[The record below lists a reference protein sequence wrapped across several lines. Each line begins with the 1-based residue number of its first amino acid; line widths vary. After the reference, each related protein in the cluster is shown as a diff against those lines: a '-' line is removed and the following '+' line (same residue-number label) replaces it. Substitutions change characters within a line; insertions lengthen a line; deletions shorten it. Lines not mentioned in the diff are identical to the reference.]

1 MPRLTGDIG
10 AFSILAEAAVVGV
23 TVGVL
28 CLAGPGGSLQS
39 PCRLYML
46 MCRQCK
52 PLPCPG
58 LSPQY
63 CSGFAAWQR
72 AFSSLLA
79 FMPFTRTS
87 GDSSSCCMRLLYDPR
102 TPSRDSQSATQPR
115 GSRTDLPAR
124 CRVDRRIW
132 GSKGHGRGFCLDV
145 MLRVSSLLQV
155 DGCVAQFYM
164 SDTSSTSSARS
175 ICNIF
180 CYVQLGR

>member
-1 MPRLTGDIG
+1 MPRLTGAIG

-39 PCRLYML
+39 LCHLYML

-58 LSPQY
+58 LSPRS

-72 AFSSLLA
+72 AFSSVLA
-79 FMPFTRTS
+79 STPFTRTS
-87 GDSSSCCMRLLYDPR
+87 GDSSSCCMRLPYDPR

-115 GSRTDLPAR
+115 RSWTDLPAR

-145 MLRVSSLLQV
+145 MLVFHLWVRSTAAWRSSTCPTRPPL
-155 DGCVAQFYM
+155 APHEAYA
-164 SDTSSTSSARS
+164 TSSATCS
-175 ICNIF
+175 
-180 CYVQLGR
+180 